1 MLAQDPSK
9 TEIMRQPWPLHSKNG
24 FSISMPEE
32 NPGRFLFLKPN
43 PFVDAMIAQVSLK
56 KYFSFNFWRILPS

>member
-9 TEIMRQPWPLHSKNG
+9 TEIMRQPWPPQPKKG

-32 NPGRFLFLKPN
+32 NPAKFLFLKPN
-43 PFVDAMIAQVSLK
+43 NLSDVMITKIFLK
-56 KYFSFNFWRILPS
+56 KLIFPES